1 VVAQDDRDAFTGPM
15 AAGVELGRVDLIGVL
30 HVEDHRVR
38 SGVLLALVVGDAR
51 FRDGEVEACCGEP
64 LRLLGRVLLRDGQAE
79 SVRDPH
85 VRGRQRDIVVERHRP
100 VRPRERIQVVDL
112 DGGVA
117 ACTARADRRL
127 DESGDLRPFGLRGR
141 VEQIFVRPV
150 RVGDELPADPH
161 QQVGMIPNELL
172 RHAGLGLEPVD
183 VADVVAET
191 GRSIRRVAFDDR
203 DVGRRIVSPAELII
217 EARAGRWQSDSGRR
231 GRKIRGTVVCAATAD
246 REEDGESDA
255 QSAAPAGADPHPL
268 SLPPGG
274 YPNLPLPT
282 IPTLPRGT
290 GSVATCK
297 IPAILD
303 TTRT

>member
-1 VVAQDDRDAFTGPM
+1 M
-15 AAGVELGRVDLIGVL
+15 AAGVELGRVDFIGVL

-51 FRDGEVEACCGEP
+51 FRDGEVEACGGEP
-64 LRLLGRVLLRDGQAE
+64 LRLLGRVLLRDGQAD

-85 VRGRQRDIVVERHRP
+85 VHGRQRDIVVESRRP

-112 DGGVA
+112 DGRIA
-117 ACTARADRRL
+117 ARTARADRRL

-141 VEQIFVRPV
+141 VEQVFVRPV
-150 RVGDELPADPH
+150 RVGDELPPDSH

-172 RHAGLGLEPVD
+172 RHAGLGLKPVD
-183 VADVVAET
+183 VADVVAEA

-217 EARAGRWQSDSGRR
+217 EARTGRWQTDSGRR
-231 GRKIRGTVVCAATAD
+231 GRHIRGTVVCAATAD
-246 REEDGESDA
+246 RQEDDESDA
-255 QSAAPAGADPHPL
+255 QSTAPAGADPHPL

-274 YPNLPLPT
+274 YPKRTPADDPT
-282 IPTLPRGT
+282 RPRGT